1 MRGNVSEMYKVYES
15 PTRELGIAVHQR
27 SDDWGKP
34 QGAQRVEDLVE
45 LVKSDREKHFFGSIV
60 GDQEDAWKGVVIDRR
75 QRLTTVSILILA
87 LSHLSDAGALPTH
100 DSDLGPRLRQSYLLK
115 VEISKDPKFRL
126 KPVKDDN
133 VAYQRLFGEEE
144 HFIESSNIT
153 ANYRYFMQ
161 QLPKTEL
168 SADEIWQAVRGLEVM
183 WLDLERDDDPQRI
196 FESLNSTGLELTEA
210 DKVQIG
216 RAH

>member
-1 MRGNVSEMYKVYES
+1 MRGNVSEIYKVYDS
-15 PTRELGIAVHQR
+15 PNRELVIPVYQR
-27 SDDWGKP
+27 NYDWGKP
-34 QGAQRVEDLVE
+34 QCAQLVEDLVE

-60 GDQEDAWKGVVIDRR
+60 GDQEDAWKWVVIDGQ

-87 LSHLSDAGALPTH
+87 LSHLSDAGAIPTH

-115 VEISKDPKFRL
+115 DENSKDPKFRL

-153 ANYRYFMQ
+153 RTTATSCNSCPRRSYRPMKFGR
-161 QLPKTEL
+161 LFAALKL
-168 SADEIWQAVRGLEVM
+168 CGSI
-183 WLDLERDDDPQRI
+183 
-196 FESLNSTGLELTEA
+196 LNETTTHNEFSKA
-210 DKVQIG
+210 
-216 RAH
+216 